1 VRPTWK
7 PKVAVK
13 RGCFLLFLSLVA
25 LLVAAV
31 LALPLVNQ
39 KLTEYVESEAFRQ
52 ELNKQTSK
60 GLHFEGEYQ
69 AIRRTGPLTAKTQ
82 GFTARNGVKAIK
94 TMSTGEA
101 DAKFDPW
108 GIFLR
113 RWELEYIHIPSGKA
127 EIQTYEPKPEHK
139 PPKPWYAIF
148 LPERVHLNKVV
159 CDSADVTW
167 QLRGRR
173 AGFFQT
179 QLLIT
184 PYGHD
189 FEYHANGGVMKT
201 GMVPDL
207 VLRQLHL
214 LITKELL
221 TLYGLEL
228 APSAKSSG
236 RIRVSGWA
244 GMKNDKRLSAELNFS
259 EIPVDPWVPKR
270 WARLIKGRASGDV
283 VWKGGDMRMESSF
296 GWGELRVDEG
306 RVAGA
311 RILEDAASLI
321 GKPID
326 ELNLSRFSLGF
337 EWKYPRVHVKQI
349 DIEAEGVFRLQG
361 AATINNKRLNGKL
374 ELGVTPEYLE
384 WLPKAQ
390 RVFTRQRDGYV
401 WTTVQLAGTMNDP
414 QEDLSPRIA
423 ELLKK
428 SPAAALGLLIRGLG
442 EWFENSIAE

>member
-1 VRPTWK
+1 VT
-7 PKVAVK
+7 
-13 RGCFLLFLSLVA
+13 RGRLIVLLSLAA
-25 LLVAAV
+25 LLIGVV
-31 LALPLVNQ
+31 LAVPLANR
-39 KLTEYVESEAFRQ
+39 KLTEYVESEAFRR
-52 ELNKQTSK
+52 ELDEQTSK

-69 AIRRTGPLTAKTQ
+69 AIRRTGLLTVETD
-82 GFTARNGVKAIK
+82 GFTGRNGVKAFK
-94 TMSTGEA
+94 TFTTGEV

-127 EIQTYEPKPEHK
+127 EIQTYEPKPENK

-167 QLRGRR
+167 QLRGRK

-179 QLLIT
+179 HLLIT
-184 PYGHD
+184 PYGRD
-189 FEYHANGGVMKT
+189 FEYHAEGGVLKT
-201 GMVPDL
+201 GLVPDL
-207 VLRQLHL
+207 LLRQLHL

-221 TLYGLEL
+221 TLYDLEL

-244 GMKNDKRLSAELNFS
+244 GMKDDKSVAAEMNFAD
-259 EIPVDPWVPKR
+259 IPVDPWIPKT
-270 WARLIKGRASGDV
+270 WARVIKGRGSGNLA
-283 VWKGGDMRMESSF
+283 WRGTDMRLESSS
-296 GWGELRVDEG
+296 GWGEFRIEEG

-311 RILEDAASLI
+311 RLLEDVASLI
-321 GKPID
+321 GKPI
-326 ELNLSRFSLGF
+326 EQLNLSRFSLGF
-337 EWKYPRVHVKQI
+337 EWKYPRVQIKQM

-361 AATINNKRLNGKL
+361 TATINKKRLGGEL
-374 ELGVTPEYLE
+374 QLGVTSEYLE

-390 RVFTRQRDGYV
+390 RLFTRQRDGYL
-401 WTTVQLAGTMNDP
+401 WTTVQLGGTMNDP
-414 QEDLSPRIA
+414 QEDLSPRVA

-428 SPAAALGLLIRGLG
+428 SPAAALGLFIRGIG
-442 EWFENSIAE
+442 EWFENSVAE